1 MSLEVLIPF
10 DRADQGLAVQLRRL
24 ARAAA
29 WLPGLS
35 RVLLVADAPGVQVP
49 SQVASAARG
58 LPCRWLKLSQAQG
71 PAAAV
76 AAGIQ
81 SAESQ
86 TLVTMAPGPVFPVEQ
101 IPWLVKRL
109 VRADVVWG
117 RRSSTRVGKWWHRW
131 RSLPLRIAPL
141 VGAVCERLRPTVS
154 QADPALETEVV
165 EFIGERFRN
174 LLLAEGQRADVVEA
188 VFSCGF
194 GNVVDTR
201 RKVEALGR
209 LAASEEEFK
218 SLAIA
223 FKRVVNIVG
232 NRRPGADVDEG
243 LFEEE
248 AERSLWESFLSIKG
262 EVEDRSRKG
271 DYVASLDLMKRL
283 KEPVDRFFDEVL
295 VMDEREEKRNN
306 RLAMLWRIRD
316 LFFSVADFSK
326 IST

>member
-49 SQVASAARG
+49 SQVASAAG
-58 LPCRWLKLSQAQG
+58 ELPCRWLKLSQAQG

-81 SAESQ
+81 SAEGQ

-131 RSLPLRIAPL
+131 RSLPLRMVLGPGVRDPGCLFWAARTEVFRQAPL
-141 VGAVCERLRPTVS
+141 PVCLVPLLPWWATALGFRTTELNVFPRCRQRYRVPLPRWWQLAGFAQMLQNS
-154 QADPALETEVV
+154 QVPVV
-165 EFIGERFRN
+165 EPLIVPAPPEWEASPKQAGEP
-174 LLLAEGQRADVVEA
+174 Q
-188 VFSCGF
+188 
-194 GNVVDTR
+194 
-201 RKVEALGR
+201 
-209 LAASEEEFK
+209 AA
-218 SLAIA
+218 
-223 FKRVVNIVG
+223 
-232 NRRPGADVDEG
+232 
-243 LFEEE
+243 
-248 AERSLWESFLSIKG
+248 
-262 EVEDRSRKG
+262 
-271 DYVASLDLMKRL
+271 
-283 KEPVDRFFDEVL
+283 
-295 VMDEREEKRNN
+295 
-306 RLAMLWRIRD
+306 
-316 LFFSVADFSK
+316 
-326 IST
+326 